1 MLVCLLFFNFA
12 MLFDFGYYSLAQEMS
27 FVDCYLPYFRQ
38 HLFTCRLS
46 ALLPFQSLFTESLHG
61 DKLLAPPLFSDA
73 LEHPALSAV
82 CLFQFLAYY
91 SVLFFLWGGGQSAQG
106 VVLFYLRSSCGN
118 TACNLFTQLLVCIT
132 QAGLELVSGGTGAL
146 LFFSVMWRGE
156 ALYRLGVQGVI
167 VSILLGGFFLPS
179 VAPASQQNF

>member
-82 CLFQFLAYY
+82 CLFG
-91 SVLFFLWGGGQSAQG
+91 S
-106 VVLFYLRSSCGN
+106 
-118 TACNLFTQLLVCIT
+118 LLIT
-132 QAGLELVSGGTGAL
+132 QFYFFCGVGVSLPRGLCCFISGVAVGILHATYLLNCWSALPKQVWSWCLVAREPSC
-146 LFFSVMWRGE
+146 FSV
-156 ALYRLGVQGVI
+156 
-167 VSILLGGFFLPS
+167 
-179 VAPASQQNF
+179 